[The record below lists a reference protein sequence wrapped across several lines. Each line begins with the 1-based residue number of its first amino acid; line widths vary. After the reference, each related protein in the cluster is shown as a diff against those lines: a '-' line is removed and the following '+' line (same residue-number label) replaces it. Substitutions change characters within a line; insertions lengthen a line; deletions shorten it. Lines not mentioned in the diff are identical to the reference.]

1 MYKQWRR
8 QAFQTGGA
16 FNSMEDSRGAR
27 EKTSDKKTV
36 PLYNTR
42 SATVP

>member
-1 MYKQWRR
+1 MVNRN
-8 QAFQTGGA
+8 FSNGGGGGA
-16 FNSMEDSRGAR
+16 FHSMEDSRGAR

-36 PLYNTR
+36 SLYNTR